1 MDILANKYKS
11 SYKIL
16 NFDHLM
22 RIYEKNYSLF
32 SIALEF
38 INDQNKASTILINDL
53 RMYYEP
59 ISLSKYTHIFRLY
72 YKFRDL
78 SNNPFQS
85 YSLKPHLIYTLY
97 RDAKLLEAKT
107 LEEFRN
113 FDSSVDNKIN
123 LNLSVYYWLKALIEK
138 SDIYQ

>member
-11 SYKIL
+11 NYKIL

-53 RMYYEP
+53 RMY
-59 ISLSKYTHIFRLY
+59 
-72 YKFRDL
+72 
-78 SNNPFQS
+78 
-85 YSLKPHLIYTLY
+85 
-97 RDAKLLEAKT
+97 
-107 LEEFRN
+107 
-113 FDSSVDNKIN
+113 
-123 LNLSVYYWLKALIEK
+123 
-138 SDIYQ
+138 